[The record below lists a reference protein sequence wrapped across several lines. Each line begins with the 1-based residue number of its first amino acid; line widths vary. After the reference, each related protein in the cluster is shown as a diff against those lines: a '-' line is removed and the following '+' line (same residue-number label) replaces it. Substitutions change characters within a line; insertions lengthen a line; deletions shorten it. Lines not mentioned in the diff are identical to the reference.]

1 MHFLSVIYSHL
12 QLAVYCE
19 PDQGSHIEQGVYML
33 TTESWQNLFEPV
45 FCRMRATTAREYN
58 DALLRSEKM

>member
-1 MHFLSVIYSHL
+1 MRIFL

-33 TTESWQNLFEPV
+33 TPEAWQTLFDPV
-45 FCRMRATTAREYN
+45 FCRMRVTTPRKYN
-58 DALLRSEKM
+58 DALMRYENM